1 MRRRLLIVEDDASLQ
16 QILSWDFEDLG
27 YLVTAVSNCLE
38 AREILAR
45 EPFDLALLDYHLPD
59 GNGLQLVEELRRNY
73 PNMPVIMSSG
83 LSCAETASRA
93 IDHGAF
99 RFVPKPTT
107 AEVLH
112 RVFQTAISKAT
123 NPKTDAM

>member
-1 MRRRLLIVEDDASLQ
+1 MCHKLLIVEDDASLQ

-38 AREILAR
+38 ARQILAR

-93 IDHGAF
+93 VDHGAF

-112 RVFQTAISKAT
+112 RVFQTALGPT
-123 NPKTDAM
+123 KTTKVD